1 MNTFAPVLTSH
12 SGKLHTYNV
21 GDHFFYLLLILFT
34 SHCQFEWQV
43 AEHFR
48 VCLLSSTWGCQTL
61 TGIHSVC
68 RREAAP
74 RWVAAVCL
82 SWKCFASAGQ
92 ERKRRSGGVLVG
104 GVGSLWTS
112 SSLASRGFY
121 TISSQKWKCHGS
133 VHLPNNWNLGQWFIY
148 FIPYHSC
155 ISSNLLHINSY
166 CDFVFA
172 IFWCSFSVSLSFP
185 LHSFPFCLFIHSLT

>member
-1 MNTFAPVLTSH
+1 MKQSWNDVIEIHGRVNTFAPVLTSH
-12 SGKLHTYNV
+12 SGKLRTYNV

-92 ERKRRSGGVLVG
+92 ERKRRSGGVLVVG
-104 GVGSLWTS
+104 GWGPYGPLPAWRLEDFTPFHLKNGNVTARYISPTIGIW
-112 SSLASRGFY
+112 ASG
-121 TISSQKWKCHGS
+121 
-133 VHLPNNWNLGQWFIY
+133 LFI
-148 FIPYHSC
+148 
-155 ISSNLLHINSY
+155 
-166 CDFVFA
+166 
-172 IFWCSFSVSLSFP
+172 SFP
-185 LHSFPFCLFIHSLT
+185 TILV